1 MALAQHLENQISQIA
16 YLFPEIEKVILFG
29 SRARGDCRE
38 TSDIDLAVFT
48 SGKLFK
54 NKLLFTEQMDRLDT
68 LLKVDLVFVSDTTDM
83 ALLKNIL
90 KDGKVIM
97 EKESKLANYQKA
109 VSRLR
114 EAVSIFQKEPDDLKR
129 DGLIQRFEFC
139 CELAWKTC
147 REHLIGLGY
156 EEINGPKP
164 VMREAF
170 ANRLIDDERIWIE
183 LLNDRNRTSHIYDEE
198 TAVEIGGN
206 IIEKYLEAFEKL
218 LEKLTAGGKPSN

>member
-1 MALAQHLENQISQIA
+1 MVLARHLGNQISQTA
-16 YLFPEIEKVILFG
+16 NLFPEIEKVILFG

-38 TSDIDLAVFT
+38 TSDIDLAVF
-48 SGKLFK
+48 SFGKVFK
-54 NKLLFTEQMDRLDT
+54 EKLLFTEQMDRLDT
-68 LLKVDLVFVSDTTDM
+68 LLKVDLVFVSDATDT

-90 KDGKVIM
+90 KEGKIIM
-97 EKESKLANYQKA
+97 EKGSKLTNYQKA

-114 EAVSIFQKEPDDLKR
+114 EAVSIYQKDPDDLKR

-147 REHLIGLGY
+147 REYLIGLGY

-170 ANRLIDDERIWIE
+170 ANHLIDDERIWIE

-198 TAVEIGGN
+198 TAVEIGEN
-206 IIEKYLEAFEKL
+206 IIEKYLAAFEKL
-218 LEKLTAGGKPSN
+218 VERLMVGK